1 MSFTEFGEGEDENED
16 LDRLMKYNSDTVDV
30 SDPDD
35 QNEGGGSVTNETHAP
50 PGYDAYGF

>member
-35 QNEGGGSVTNETHAP
+35 QNEGGGSVTN
-50 PGYDAYGF
+50 